1 MMLGPLKINNGQSY
15 MVFNPSVSVSGLS
28 SGFTKTKPLPLQ
40 FGNDWVTIGQGVIQS
55 ALTQNNGG
63 KKQEPSFNWKN
74 FFTLNLLGTT
84 TVAIGLAYSDVV
96 YREALFGLNRYYGHP
111 LEQHQE
117 YDAKEMEAYIKAQE
131 ERMQKPLE
139 RLPEAGP
146 TLTVNQ
152 MIRMVRETKALIS
165 SKYLYQMAKAGLV
178 KEIHTPLSDKAAAP
192 GVVPWNAVLMDG
204 TVVKTEMDL
213 DTRDKLITELK
224 IPIRHP
230 STGLNIG
237 WLEASL
243 LAAVMVN
250 GLSQIT
256 KQSWFGLKK
265 LASSV
270 SGNKIQVPGPT
281 EEDKKIM
288 ALYQTGRLLVAT
300 ILNVSAEPL
309 SLDMLES
316 RMGKTSPDPASRPI
330 TQEELKQRLVVL
342 MAGPAVERKQNDE
355 NLTVNSSGSLSLAS
369 RVASLMVLQL
379 GMGEPYGRFVPTE
392 LPTEERKKE
401 VEANVLKIFQAA
413 EKQAR
418 DIIDQYSER
427 LEPLQKAVTEIKG
440 LTRNEILSILE
451 GKTAEDIK
459 KQRSYFYKLKQ
470 RWFAQPPVAPVLT
483 VAANEVSANAALSAA
498 PSSVLEQKAASK
510 KA

>member
-1 MMLGPLKINNGQSY
+1 M
-15 MVFNPSVSVSGLS
+15 
-28 SGFTKTKPLPLQ
+28 
-40 FGNDWVTIGQGVIQS
+40 TIGQGVIQS
-55 ALTQNNGG
+55 ALTQGTAG

-84 TVAIGLAYSDVV
+84 TVAIGLTYSDAV

-117 YDAKEMEAYIKAQE
+117 YDAQEMEAHLKAQE
-131 ERMQKPLE
+131 ERLKKPLE
-139 RLPEAGP
+139 RLPEGGP

-165 SKYLYQMAKAGLV
+165 AKYLYQMAKAGLV
-178 KEIHTPLSDKAAAP
+178 KEVHTPLSDKAAAP

-204 TVVKTEMDL
+204 TVIKTEMDL

-230 STGLNIG
+230 STGLHIG

-250 GLSQIT
+250 GFSQIG
-256 KQSWFGLKK
+256 KQGWYGLKK

-270 SGNKIQVPGPT
+270 SGNKIKVPGPS
-281 EEDKKIM
+281 EEDQKIM

-300 ILNVSAEPL
+300 VLNVSADPL
-309 SLDMLES
+309 TLDMLES

-355 NLTVNSSGSLSLAS
+355 NLTVNSSGSLALAS

-392 LPTEERKKE
+392 LPTEERKME
-401 VEANVLKIFQAA
+401 VEANVLKIFQEA

-440 LTRNEILSILE
+440 LKRNEILAILE
-451 GKTAEDIK
+451 GKTVDDIK
-459 KQRSYFYKLKQ
+459 KQRSYFHKLKE
-470 RWFAQPPVAPVLT
+470 RWLAKPPAPPVLAAPGT
-483 VAANEVSANAALSAA
+483 DAGANASPVPPTSAPIPNQASPSQKA
-498 PSSVLEQKAASK
+498 PSK
-510 KA
+510 